1 MIQYLVLLLIL
12 LSIAGVIGTMTL
24 KLSGAAPGALT
35 RKEWAL
41 IRKAAYV
48 GVAEYWHR
56 VLRKKHFTKSAESEY
71 GYARR
76 QQEYTA
82 TKMRR
87 FGHAR
92 PLVYT
97 GRSMRRTAAR
107 KISGSGKRSRVIMK
121 AGNIGLDAVGGF
133 LGETIDTADELTAIS
148 AEDRRLI
155 SLHMGDFV
163 QRAIRDFRGAKE
175 IKI

>member
-1 MIQYLVLLLIL
+1 MIDMACLLLVAL
-12 LSIAGVIGTMTL
+12 LVAQIIETATL
-24 KLSGAAPGALT
+24 KLSGAAPGLLT

-41 IRKAAYV
+41 IRKAAYID
-48 GVAEYWHR
+48 VAEYWHR
-56 VLRKKHFTKSAESEY
+56 VLRPKHFLKSAESEY
-71 GYARR
+71 GYAKRK
-76 QQEYTA
+76 QGYTA
-82 TKMRR
+82 TKMSR
-87 FGHAR
+87 FRHAR

-121 AGNIGLDAVGGF
+121 AGNIGLDAVAGF
-133 LGETIDTADELTAIS
+133 LGEKIDTASELVALS

-155 SLHMGDFV
+155 SLRMADFV
-163 QRAIRDFRGAKE
+163 RRAILDFRGAKE